1 MRRNRHRSGGF
12 ALYEVLIGVTIF
24 AIGVIALGRSVENC
38 MNASSLSTQEDRVR
52 QVLANQM
59 AEIQA
64 TPGAP
69 EEKGE
74 RKIDTGYG
82 PITVLQQSVPAEM
95 KTEKNLE
102 VSGIHRVTLS
112 ANWTRGG
119 IKQER
124 RLEFYVYR
132 AG

>member
-1 MRRNRHRSGGF
+1 MRRNRRPCGF

-24 AIGVIALGRSVENC
+24 AIGVIALGRSVGNC
-38 MNASSLSTQEDRVR
+38 ISASTLSTQEDRVR
-52 QVLANQM
+52 QILANQM

-69 EEKGE
+69 EEKRE
-74 RKIDTGYG
+74 RKVDTGYG
-82 PITVLQQSVPAEM
+82 PVIVVQQSVPAEM

-102 VSGIHRVTLS
+102 VSGINHVTLT
-112 ANWTRGG
+112 AIWARGG
-119 IKQER
+119 VNQER

-132 AG
+132 AV